1 MIIMRNSAEEGHT
14 AALTLIH
21 CAGVFPDLIGG
32 KLTFFLIGEKQC
44 RNTGKPL
51 K

>member
-1 MIIMRNSAEEGHT
+1 MIIVRNSAEEGHT

-32 KLTFFLIGEKQC
+32 KLTFFDWRK
-44 RNTGKPL
+44 TV
-51 K
+51 